1 MFIHK
6 IGLEDYTQRFQLKKL
21 FSIIIFNHMACF
33 PFKVTLM
40 KSFDVELH
48 PNITVVE
55 SRISKDLLFPNTF
68 ESRVW
73 GSGMKMLYSFPLT
86 CAEALTEFHRLKL
99 DVKNYDLLMIE
110 MFSNECF
117 YDIIDEV
124 R

>member
-1 MFIHK
+1 
-6 IGLEDYTQRFQLKKL
+6 
-21 FSIIIFNHMACF
+21 
-33 PFKVTLM
+33 M
-40 KSFDVELH
+40 KSFDVQLH

-55 SRISKDLLFPNTF
+55 SRISNDLLFPNTF
-68 ESRVW
+68 ELGVW
-73 GSGMKMLYSFPLT
+73 GTGMKMLHSLPFA

-110 MFSNECF
+110 MNSNECF